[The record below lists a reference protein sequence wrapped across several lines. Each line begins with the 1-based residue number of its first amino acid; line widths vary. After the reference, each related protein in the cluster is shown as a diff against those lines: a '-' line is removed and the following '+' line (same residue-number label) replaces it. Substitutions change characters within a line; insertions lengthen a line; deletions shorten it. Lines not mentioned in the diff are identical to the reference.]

1 MGVLRPPS
9 VSRNLISKK
18 HTIDTLATAEIA
30 IMSED
35 ITAPHDMDRVCSSKD
50 LGTGTPYLSSDQE
63 TFLRE
68 RYSTK
73 LEDPRTGRWI
83 RSWRTEG

>member
-1 MGVLRPPS
+1 MKS
-9 VSRNLISKK
+9 
-18 HTIDTLATAEIA
+18 LATAEIA

-35 ITAPHDMDRVCSSKD
+35 MTSPHDMNRVCSSKD
-50 LGTGTPYLSSDQE
+50 LGAGTPGLSPEQE
-63 TFLRE
+63 AFLRE
-68 RYSTK
+68 HYSTK